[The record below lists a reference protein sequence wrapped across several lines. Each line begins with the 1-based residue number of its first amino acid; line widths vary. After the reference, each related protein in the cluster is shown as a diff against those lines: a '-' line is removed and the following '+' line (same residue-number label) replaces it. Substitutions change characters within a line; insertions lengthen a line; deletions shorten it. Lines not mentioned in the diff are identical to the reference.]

1 MTTEIKKSRLI
12 FFCFMAAVIFG
23 LIVFRLVNIQL
34 VYGDN
39 YSEIALRQTTGR
51 REIPAP
57 RGIIYDR
64 FGRELTINV
73 QKYSLFA
80 HAENADEI
88 SRIHAYLD
96 SLLEKPRGYSRR
108 TYSVKPKKFTWLERR
123 FPDSLAKQVEIDTVR
138 GLYIDYCTG
147 RSYPF
152 LGVGKQLL
160 GWTNVDGK
168 GVAGMEYSFDTL
180 LAGRPGYFEYLR
192 DGQRNTYRLRN
203 LSQIPP
209 VPGKSITLTVDWNL
223 QEIVEDEL
231 EKGVEK
237 YKALEGN
244 ALFIDCHTGEILAAA
259 DFVANGKN
267 DAVKLRAISNRFE
280 PGSVFKVFTA
290 AALLDEN
297 LVDLNERVNC
307 ENGVW
312 KVNGRLLRDD
322 KKHGLLN
329 LREIIERSSN
339 IGIGKL
345 ALRLGA
351 DRLYETARR
360 FGFGQRYYVGLPG
373 EESGVINHPDR
384 APGQKI
390 AANKKKKSK
399 PAEYNIAALSMGHSI
414 SVTALQLA
422 NAVAA
427 IANGGTLYR
436 PKIIKAITTPDGK
449 VIEQAEVE
457 KIATVMKASS
467 AEILRSYMKGVVDTG
482 TAKPVK
488 SDIVSIA
495 GKTGTAEVVD
505 TISGGYKKN
514 KFVASFLGFFPY
526 ESPRV
531 AGVVILHEPEPIHYG
546 GYTAGPIFKQIA
558 ERYSNARIEQ
568 FKPDNKIIAS
578 PASPEFKTIPDFVG
592 HEVTQA
598 LSMARHRGLELV
610 MNAASGTITWQFP
623 PAGRKITGKG
633 KVAVGVSMNETDSLV
648 MADLTGL
655 NLRTAVSFLDF
666 LGYEYEIEGE
676 GMVLRHE
683 PPPGE
688 ILSGSTRCLL
698 ICGKGLTDADSAK
711 KSN

>member
-1 MTTEIKKSRLI
+1 MTTELRKPRLI
-12 FFCFMAAVIFG
+12 LFCLLATVVFG
-23 LIVFRLVNIQL
+23 LLVFRLVKIQL

-39 YSEIALRQTTGR
+39 YSEIALRQSTGR

-57 RGIIYDR
+57 RGVIYDR
-64 FGRELTINV
+64 FGRELAINV

-80 HAENADEI
+80 HAENTTEI
-88 SRIHAYLD
+88 NRIHTYLD
-96 SLLEKPRGYSRR
+96 SLLGKPRSHSRR
-108 TYSVKPKKFTWLERR
+108 TYSLEPKKFAWLERR
-123 FPDSLAKQVEIDTVR
+123 FPDSLAKQVEKDTVR
-138 GLYIDYCTG
+138 GLYIDPCIG
-147 RSYPF
+147 RSYPY

-160 GWTNVDGK
+160 GWTNIDGK
-168 GVAGMEYSFDTL
+168 GVAGMEFSFDTL
-180 LAGRPGYFEYLR
+180 LAGRPGYSEYLR
-192 DGQRNTYRLRN
+192 DGQRNTYRLRH

-231 EKGVEK
+231 KKGVEK
-237 YKALEGN
+237 YQALEGN

-259 DFVANGKN
+259 DFVASGKN

-297 LVDLNERVNC
+297 LVDLSERINC

-339 IGIGKL
+339 IGTAKL

-373 EESGVINHPDR
+373 EEAGVINHPQR

-390 AANKKKKSK
+390 ETSKKKKPK
-399 PAEYNIAALSMGHSI
+399 PAEYNIAALSIGHSI

-436 PKIIKAITTPDGK
+436 PKIIKAITTHDGK
-449 VIEQAEVE
+449 ILEQAEIE

-482 TAKPVK
+482 TARPVK
-488 SDIVSIA
+488 SEIVTIA

-558 ERYSNARIEQ
+558 ERYSNTRIEQ
-568 FKPDNKIIAS
+568 FKPDNKIIAAPS
-578 PASPEFKTIPDFVG
+578 APEFQSIPDFVG

-598 LSMARHRGLELV
+598 LSLARKRGLELV
-610 MNAASGTITWQFP
+610 MNATRGVITWQFP
-623 PAGRKITGKG
+623 PAGRKIAGGG
-633 KVAVGVSMNETDSLV
+633 KVAVGVECHDADSLV

-666 LGYEYEIEGE
+666 LGYEYDIEGD
-676 GMVLRHE
+676 GMVVRHE

-688 ILSGSTRCLL
+688 ILSDSTRFLL
-698 ICGKGLTDADSAK
+698 ICGKGIMDADSTE